1 MTWGSPV
8 KKAEG
13 DNSATGAIDSVKSEG
28 GWSSI
33 PWGRRS
39 TGVSAE
45 TCRGGLV
52 LGHGYPLSLDA
63 GSGL

>member
-45 TCRGGLV
+45 TAGAGWF
-52 LGHGYPLSLDA
+52 LDTDIP
-63 GSGL
+63 